1 MAGGR
6 FCFQLLLHELMAVMI
21 LISKR
26 MAAIALGFLLL
37 HSGLITLG
45 DAGGI
50 VQRHCPEKER
60 HALISFKRELIDD
73 FGMLSSWATHHDDV
87 HNKNCCD
94 WRGVLCS
101 YSTGHV
107 IALHL
112 PGYIQQSPYSRIL
125 GSLWHSSAQYLMEN
139 CLFSVL
145 KQYER
150 QTLCDGCNV
159 FGSIWKEDS
168 SFKWSC
174 LRSLIIL
181 DSSIAKRPAIHLL

>member
-6 FCFQLLLHELMAVMI
+6 FCFQLLLHELMAVII

-37 HSGLITLG
+37 HSGLIILG
-45 DAGGI
+45 DVGGI

-94 WRGVLCS
+94 WRGVLCN

-107 IALHL
+107 IALQL
-112 PGYIQQSPYSRIL
+112 PGSIQNPLSPGPVLRRLGGLGLGFVVGFWGVCGTLVLNTSWRIAYFRFLNNMKDKLFVMVAIYSTRFGRRIQAL
-125 GSLWHSSAQYLMEN
+125 NGHA
-139 CLFSVL
+139 
-145 KQYER
+145 
-150 QTLCDGCNV
+150 
-159 FGSIWKEDS
+159 
-168 SFKWSC
+168 
-174 LRSLIIL
+174 
-181 DSSIAKRPAIHLL
+181 